1 MSAMRVLGIF
11 VVVSV
16 AGALLLGAPAHA
28 VVPHEHGGHTHAEE
42 SPQWSALH
50 GALRHEEKKDLLFAA
65 LIALGVLFLAP
76 RFLQPVLLPRPLLLC
91 PALAPEELRRGTAA
105 YRRFD

>member
-1 MSAMRVLGIF
+1 MSAMRALSMLVAVG
-11 VVVSV
+11 V

-28 VVPHEHGGHTHAEE
+28 VVPHEHGGHTHTEE

-50 GALRHEEKKDLLFAA
+50 EALRHEEKQNLL
-65 LIALGVLFLAP
+65 LVVIALGALALAP
-76 RFLQPVLLPRPLLLC
+76 HPLQLLLPLRRLRLC

-105 YRRFD
+105 YRRFG